1 MGRGLMKLPGI
12 RPVLALASMLVLMQ
26 ALTIIM
32 QAKWLAQAITALFD
46 GATVSSQYPVLLL
59 FLAAFSARYA
69 LSFWLQL
76 VTTSYAEKTGT
87 NLRREMTEQW
97 FRLGPRYAKTEGT
110 GHLVT
115 LAREGVSQYKTYLEL
130 FIPRMLGMGFTP
142 VVILL
147 YVFKLDTMSGIIL
160 MLTLPILIVF
170 MILIGLATQRK
181 IDGQFKSYKALA
193 NHFVDTLR
201 GLETLKTLGQSK
213 AHEGSIMRV
222 SQRYRKATMSTL
234 RMAFLSSFALDFFT
248 MLSVASVAV
257 GLGLRLTE
265 GHMALFPAL
274 TVLILAPE
282 YFLPVRMLGADYH
295 ATLDGKEAGE
305 AIHQVIERGKA
316 TEQRQN
322 EAYAAIA
329 DYAEML
335 DENVSGNGE
344 GDGNGIGIGSR
355 HGNDVGVAE
364 SMQACPANLNDLD
377 RRSSSQPH
385 QPVSTSQL
393 RVVFNRD
400 KHGMHLAATATTSSP
415 SATVAMISPSSSTSL
430 DLGDSSTSLFSWG
443 EHSRLAL
450 TDIQVQHEA
459 KGAYS
464 LQNVTFQLTGLG
476 KIGIIGASGA
486 GKSTLIDVLAG
497 FQVPTAGQVL
507 VDGQHLTPEMLQ
519 AWRNQTAAIPQH
531 PYIFSG
537 SIADNIRFYMPEVS
551 DAEVAQVAQVAG
563 LTKLLSSLPKGLH
576 EPIGAGGRQLSGGQ
590 EQRVALARALLSERK
605 VLLLDEP
612 TAHLDVET
620 EYELKQ
626 TMLPLFEGKLVF
638 LATHRLHWMP
648 HMDWIIVMEHGT
660 VAEMGTHQELLARK
674 GVYYHMI
681 QAQMEAI

>member
-12 RPVLALASMLVLMQ
+12 RPVLALASALVLLQ
-26 ALTIIM
+26 AMTIIM
-32 QAKWLAQAITALFD
+32 QAKWLAQAITALFE
-46 GATVSSQYPVLLL
+46 GSSVTEQYPVLLL
-59 FLAAFSARYA
+59 FLAAFAARYA

-76 VTTSYAEKTGT
+76 VTSRYAERTGT
-87 NLRREMTEQW
+87 NLRRQMVEQW

-115 LAREGVSQYKTYLEL
+115 LAREGTAQYKTYLEL

-142 VVILL
+142 IVILL
-147 YVFKLDTMSGIIL
+147 YVFKLDLMSGVIL

-170 MILIGLATQRK
+170 MILIGLAAQRK
-181 IDGQFKSYKALA
+181 IDGQFRSYKALA

-213 AHEGSIMRV
+213 THEGSILRV

-265 GHMALFPAL
+265 GHMLLGPAL

-282 YFLPVRMLGADYH
+282 YFLPVRMIGADYH
-295 ATLDGKEAGE
+295 ATLDGKEAGA
-305 AIHQVIERGKA
+305 AINQLIERGKTA
-316 TEQRQN
+316 EQKQK
-322 EAYAAIA
+322 EAYANVVAHA
-329 DYAEML
+329 VTVE
-335 DENVSGNGE
+335 DEAGSTPSLSSGKRKAGTST
-344 GDGNGIGIGSR
+344 IR
-355 HGNDVGVAE
+355 VV
-364 SMQACPANLNDLD
+364 LNDKTAVGHLD
-377 RRSSSQPH
+377 AASTTPDL
-385 QPVSTSQL
+385 VS
-393 RVVFNRD
+393 
-400 KHGMHLAATATTSSP
+400 
-415 SATVAMISPSSSTSL
+415 SSSTV
-430 DLGDSSTSLFSWG
+430 SSWN
-443 EHSRLAL
+443 ENSRLAL
-450 TDIQVQHEA
+450 TDVQVRHDDE
-459 KGAYS
+459 GPYS
-464 LQNVTFQLTGLG
+464 LKDVTFQITGLG

-497 FQVPTAGQVL
+497 FQLPTSGQVL
-507 VDGQHLTPEMLQ
+507 ANGQPITPDMLES
-519 AWRNQTAAIPQH
+519 WRRQTAAIPQH

-537 SIADNIRFYMPEVS
+537 SLADNVRFYMPEAS
-551 DAEVAQVAQVAG
+551 DAEVARAISAAG
-563 LTKLLSSLPKGLH
+563 LTKLLSSLSGGLH

-590 EQRVALARALLSERK
+590 EQRVALARALLSQRNI
-605 VLLLDEP
+605 LLLDEP

-648 HMDWIIVMEHGT
+648 HMDRIIVMDGGT
-660 VAEMGTHQELLARK
+660 VAETGTHQELLARK
-674 GVYYHMI
+674 GVYYQMI

>member
-12 RPVLALASMLVLMQ
+12 RPVLALASALVLLQ
-26 ALTIIM
+26 AMTIIM
-32 QAKWLAQAITALFD
+32 QAKWLAQAITALFE

-59 FLAAFSARYA
+59 FLAAFAARYA

-76 VTTSYAEKTGT
+76 VTTRYAERTGT
-87 NLRREMTEQW
+87 DLRKQMTEQW

-130 FIPRMLGMGFTP
+130 FIPRMLGMGFIP
-142 VVILL
+142 VVLLL
-147 YVFKLDTMSGIIL
+147 YVFKLDTMSGVIL

-213 AHEGSIMRV
+213 THEGSIMQV

-265 GHMALFPAL
+265 GHMSLFPAL

-305 AIHQVIERGKA
+305 AINQVIERGKA
-316 TEQRQN
+316 AEQRQTEVYASALDQAEVLGEN
-322 EAYAAIA
+322 E
-329 DYAEML
+329 
-335 DENVSGNGE
+335 NGSVS
-344 GDGNGIGIGSR
+344 S
-355 HGNDVGVAE
+355 
-364 SMQACPANLNDLD
+364 
-377 RRSSSQPH
+377 
-385 QPVSTSQL
+385 SQL

-400 KHGMHLAATATTSSP
+400 KHVMQDVATSS
-415 SATVAMISPSSSTSL
+415 
-430 DLGDSSTSLFSWG
+430 SWG

-450 TDIQVQHEA
+450 KDIQVQHEA
-459 KGAYS
+459 EGAYS
-464 LQNVTFQLTGLG
+464 LQDVSFQLKGIG

-497 FQVPTAGQVL
+497 FQLPTAGQVL
-507 VDGQHLTPEMLQ
+507 VNGQPLSLERLK
-519 AWRNQTAAIPQH
+519 AWRSQTAAIPQH

-537 SIADNIRFYMPEVS
+537 SIADNIRFYMPEAS
-551 DAEVAQVAQVAG
+551 DAEVAQAAQVAG
-563 LTKLLSSLPKGLH
+563 LTKLLSSLANGLH
-576 EPIGAGGRQLSGGQ
+576 EQIGAGGRQLSGGQ
-590 EQRVALARALLSERK
+590 EQRVALARALLSERS

-648 HMDWIIVMEHGT
+648 HMDRIIVMDGGT
-660 VAEMGTHQELLARK
+660 VAETGTHQELLARK

-681 QAQMEAI
+681 EAQMEAI

>member
-12 RPVLALASMLVLMQ
+12 RPVLALASALVLLQ
-26 ALTIIM
+26 AMTIIM
-32 QAKWLAQAITALFD
+32 QAKWLAQAITALFE
-46 GATVSSQYPVLLL
+46 GATVSSQYPALLL
-59 FLAAFSARYA
+59 FLAAFAARYA

-76 VTTSYAEKTGT
+76 VTTRYAERTGT
-87 NLRREMTEQW
+87 DLRKQMTEQW

-130 FIPRMLGMGFTP
+130 FIPRMLGMGFIP
-142 VVILL
+142 VVLLL
-147 YVFKLDTMSGIIL
+147 YVFKLDTMSGVIL

-213 AHEGSIMRV
+213 THEGSIMQV

-265 GHMALFPAL
+265 GHMSLFPAL

-305 AIHQVIERGKA
+305 AINQVIERGKA
-316 TEQRQN
+316 AEQRQTEVYASALDQAEVLGEN
-322 EAYAAIA
+322 E
-329 DYAEML
+329 
-335 DENVSGNGE
+335 NGSVS
-344 GDGNGIGIGSR
+344 S
-355 HGNDVGVAE
+355 
-364 SMQACPANLNDLD
+364 
-377 RRSSSQPH
+377 
-385 QPVSTSQL
+385 SQL

-400 KHGMHLAATATTSSP
+400 KHVMQDVATSS
-415 SATVAMISPSSSTSL
+415 
-430 DLGDSSTSLFSWG
+430 SWG

-450 TDIQVQHEA
+450 KDIQVQHEA
-459 KGAYS
+459 EGAYS
-464 LQNVTFQLTGLG
+464 LQDVSFQLKGIG

-497 FQVPTAGQVL
+497 FQLPTAGQVL
-507 VDGQHLTPEMLQ
+507 VNGQPLSLERLK
-519 AWRNQTAAIPQH
+519 AWRSQTAAIPQH

-537 SIADNIRFYMPEVS
+537 SIADNIRFYMPEAS
-551 DAEVAQVAQVAG
+551 DAEVAQAAQVAG
-563 LTKLLSSLPKGLH
+563 LTKLLSSLANGLH
-576 EPIGAGGRQLSGGQ
+576 EQIGSGGRQLSGGQ
-590 EQRVALARALLSERK
+590 EQRVALARALLSERS

-648 HMDWIIVMEHGT
+648 HMDRIIVMDGGT
-660 VAEMGTHQELLARK
+660 VAETGTHQELLARK
-674 GVYYHMI
+674 GVYYHMNE
-681 QAQMEAI
+681 AQMEAI

>member
-1 MGRGLMKLPGI
+1 
-12 RPVLALASMLVLMQ
+12 
-26 ALTIIM
+26 M
-32 QAKWLAQAITALFD
+32 QAKWLAQAITALFE
-46 GATVSSQYPVLLL
+46 GATVSSQYPVLPL
-59 FLAAFSARYA
+59 FLVAFAARYA

-76 VTTSYAEKTGT
+76 VTTRYAERTGT
-87 NLRREMTEQW
+87 DLRKQMTEQW

-130 FIPRMLGMGFTP
+130 FIPRMLGMGFIP
-142 VVILL
+142 VVLLL
-147 YVFKLDTMSGIIL
+147 YVFKLDTMSGVIL

-213 AHEGSIMRV
+213 THEGSIMQV

-265 GHMALFPAL
+265 GHMSLFPAL

-305 AIHQVIERGKA
+305 AINQVIERGKA
-316 TEQRQN
+316 AEQRQTEVYASALDQAEVLGEN
-322 EAYAAIA
+322 E
-329 DYAEML
+329 
-335 DENVSGNGE
+335 NG
-344 GDGNGIGIGSR
+344 S
-355 HGNDVGVAE
+355 V
-364 SMQACPANLNDLD
+364 
-377 RRSSSQPH
+377 SSSQP
-385 QPVSTSQL
+385 

-400 KHGMHLAATATTSSP
+400 KHVMQDVATSS
-415 SATVAMISPSSSTSL
+415 
-430 DLGDSSTSLFSWG
+430 SWG

-450 TDIQVQHEA
+450 KDIQVQHEA
-459 KGAYS
+459 EGAYS
-464 LQNVTFQLTGLG
+464 LQDVSFQLKGIG

-497 FQVPTAGQVL
+497 FQLPTAGQVL
-507 VDGQHLTPEMLQ
+507 VNGQPLSLERLK
-519 AWRNQTAAIPQH
+519 AWRSQTAAIPQH

-537 SIADNIRFYMPEVS
+537 SIADNIRFYMPEAS
-551 DAEVAQVAQVAG
+551 DAEVAQAAQVAG
-563 LTKLLSSLPKGLH
+563 LTKLLSSLANGLH
-576 EPIGAGGRQLSGGQ
+576 EQIGAGGRQLSGGQ
-590 EQRVALARALLSERK
+590 EQRVALARALLSERS

-648 HMDWIIVMEHGT
+648 HMDRIIVMDGGT
-660 VAEMGTHQELLARK
+660 VAETGTHQELLARK

-681 QAQMEAI
+681 EAQMEAI

>member
-12 RPVLALASMLVLMQ
+12 RPVLALASALVLLQ
-26 ALTIIM
+26 AMTIIM
-32 QAKWLAQAITALFD
+32 QAKWLAQAITALFE

-59 FLAAFSARYA
+59 FLAAFAARYA

-76 VTTSYAEKTGT
+76 VTTRYAERTGT
-87 NLRREMTEQW
+87 DLRKQMTEQW

-130 FIPRMLGMGFTP
+130 FIPRMLGMGFIP
-142 VVILL
+142 VVLLL
-147 YVFKLDTMSGIIL
+147 YVFKLDTMSGVIL

-213 AHEGSIMRV
+213 THEGSIMRV

-265 GHMALFPAL
+265 GHMSLFPAL

-305 AIHQVIERGKA
+305 AINQVIERGKVA
-316 TEQRQN
+316 EQRQT
-322 EAYAAIA
+322 EVYASAV
-329 DYAEML
+329 DQVKVL
-335 DENVSGNGE
+335 DENENG
-344 GDGNGIGIGSR
+344 S
-355 HGNDVGVAE
+355 V
-364 SMQACPANLNDLD
+364 
-377 RRSSSQPH
+377 SSSQ
-385 QPVSTSQL
+385 L
-393 RVVFNRD
+393 RIVFNRD
-400 KHGMHLAATATTSSP
+400 KHGMHNAAISS
-415 SATVAMISPSSSTSL
+415 
-430 DLGDSSTSLFSWG
+430 SWG

-450 TDIQVQHEA
+450 KDIQVQHEA
-459 KGAYS
+459 DGVFS
-464 LQNVTFQLTGLG
+464 LQDVTFQLKGLG

-497 FQVPTAGQVL
+497 FQMPTAGQML
-507 VDGQHLTPEMLQ
+507 VNGQQLTPELLK
-519 AWRNQTAAIPQH
+519 AWRSQTAAIPQH

-537 SIADNIRFYMPEVS
+537 SIADNIRFYMPEAS
-551 DAEVAQVAQVAG
+551 DAEVAQAAQVAG
-563 LTKLLSSLPKGLH
+563 LTKLLSSLASGLH

-590 EQRVALARALLSERK
+590 EQRVALARALLSERS

-648 HMDWIIVMEHGT
+648 HMDRIIVMDGGT
-660 VAEMGTHQELLARK
+660 VAETGTHQELLARK

-681 QAQMEAI
+681 EAQMEAI

>member
-12 RPVLALASMLVLMQ
+12 RPVLALASALVLLQ
-26 ALTIIM
+26 AMTIMM
-32 QAKWLAQAITALFD
+32 QAKWLAQAITALFE
-46 GATVSSQYPVLLL
+46 GSSVTEQYPVLLL
-59 FLAAFSARYA
+59 FLAAFAARYA

-76 VTTSYAEKTGT
+76 VTSRYAERTGT
-87 NLRREMTEQW
+87 DLRRQMVEQW

-115 LAREGVSQYKTYLEL
+115 LAREGTAQYKTYLEL

-142 VVILL
+142 IVILL
-147 YVFKLDTMSGIIL
+147 YVFKLDLMSGVIL

-170 MILIGLATQRK
+170 MILIGLAAQRK
-181 IDGQFKSYKALA
+181 IDGQFRSYKALA

-213 AHEGSIMRV
+213 THEGSILRV

-265 GHMALFPAL
+265 GHMLLGPAL

-295 ATLDGKEAGE
+295 ATLDGKEAGA
-305 AIHQVIERGKA
+305 AINQMIERGKA
-316 TEQRQN
+316 AERKQK
-322 EAYAAIA
+322 EAYANVVVHA
-329 DYAEML
+329 DTTK
-335 DENVSGNGE
+335 DETGYTSLLSSGKRKASSST
-344 GDGNGIGIGSR
+344 IR
-355 HGNDVGVAE
+355 VV
-364 SMQACPANLNDLD
+364 LNDKMTAGHLD
-377 RRSSSQPH
+377 PDPASITPDL
-385 QPVSTSQL
+385 V
-393 RVVFNRD
+393 
-400 KHGMHLAATATTSSP
+400 
-415 SATVAMISPSSSTSL
+415 PSSSSVTS
-430 DLGDSSTSLFSWG
+430 WN
-443 EHSRLAL
+443 ENSRLAL
-450 TDIQVQHEA
+450 TDVQVRHDDE
-459 KGAYS
+459 GPYS
-464 LQNVTFQLTGLG
+464 LKDVTFQITGLG

-497 FQVPTAGQVL
+497 FQLPTSGQVL
-507 VDGQHLTPEMLQ
+507 ANGQPVTQDMLES
-519 AWRNQTAAIPQH
+519 WRRQTAAIPQH

-537 SIADNIRFYMPEVS
+537 SLADNVRFYMPEAS
-551 DAEVAQVAQVAG
+551 DAEVAKAVSAAG
-563 LTKLLSSLPKGLH
+563 LTKLLTSLSGGLH

-590 EQRVALARALLSERK
+590 EQRVALARALLSQRNI
-605 VLLLDEP
+605 LLLDEP

-626 TMLPLFEGKLVF
+626 TMLPLFDGKLVF

-648 HMDWIIVMEHGT
+648 HMDRIIVMDGGT
-660 VAEMGTHQELLARK
+660 VAETGTHQELLARQ
-674 GVYYHMI
+674 GVYYQMI

>member
-12 RPVLALASMLVLMQ
+12 RPVLALASALVLLQ
-26 ALTIIM
+26 AMTIIM
-32 QAKWLAQAITALFD
+32 QAKWLAQAITALFE
-46 GATVSSQYPVLLL
+46 GSSVTEQYPVLLL
-59 FLAAFSARYA
+59 FLAAFAARYA

-76 VTTSYAEKTGT
+76 VTSRYAERTGT
-87 NLRREMTEQW
+87 DLRRQMVEQW

-115 LAREGVSQYKTYLEL
+115 LAREGTAQYKTYLEL

-142 VVILL
+142 IVILL
-147 YVFKLDTMSGIIL
+147 YVFKLDLMSGVIL

-170 MILIGLATQRK
+170 MILIGLAAQRK
-181 IDGQFKSYKALA
+181 IDGQFRSYKALA

-213 AHEGSIMRV
+213 THEGSILRV

-265 GHMALFPAL
+265 GHMLLGPAL

-295 ATLDGKEAGE
+295 ATLDGKEAGA
-305 AIHQVIERGKA
+305 AINQMIERGKVA
-316 TEQRQN
+316 EQKQK
-322 EAYAAIA
+322 EAYASVVVQAVT
-329 DYAEML
+329 AE
-335 DENVSGNGE
+335 DE
-344 GDGNGIGIGSR
+344 
-355 HGNDVGVAE
+355 AE
-364 SMQACPANLNDLD
+364 SSSLLSSGKRKAGISTIRVVLNDKTAAGHLAPD
-377 RRSSSQPH
+377 PSSVSTTPELVSSS
-385 QPVSTSQL
+385 
-393 RVVFNRD
+393 
-400 KHGMHLAATATTSSP
+400 SS
-415 SATVAMISPSSSTSL
+415 V
-430 DLGDSSTSLFSWG
+430 FSWN
-443 EHSRLAL
+443 ENSRLAL
-450 TDIQVQHEA
+450 TDVQVRHDDE
-459 KGAYS
+459 GPSS
-464 LQNVTFQLTGLG
+464 LKDVTFQITGLG

-497 FQVPTAGQVL
+497 FQLPTSGQVL
-507 VDGQHLTPEMLQ
+507 ANGQPITPDMLES
-519 AWRNQTAAIPQH
+519 WRRQTAAIPQH

-537 SIADNIRFYMPEVS
+537 SLADNVRFYMPEAS
-551 DAEVAQVAQVAG
+551 DAEVAKAISAAG
-563 LTKLLSSLPKGLH
+563 LTKLLTSLSGGLH
-576 EPIGAGGRQLSGGQ
+576 ELIGAGGRQLSGGQ
-590 EQRVALARALLSERK
+590 EQRVALARALLSQRNI
-605 VLLLDEP
+605 LLLDEP

-648 HMDWIIVMEHGT
+648 HMDRIIVMDGGT
-660 VAEMGTHQELLARK
+660 VAETGTHQELLARQ
-674 GVYYHMI
+674 GVYYQMI

>member
-12 RPVLALASMLVLMQ
+12 RPVLALASALVLLQ
-26 ALTIIM
+26 AMTIIM
-32 QAKWLAQAITALFD
+32 QAKWLAQAITALFE

-59 FLAAFSARYA
+59 FLAAFAARYA

-76 VTTSYAEKTGT
+76 VTTRYAERTGT
-87 NLRREMTEQW
+87 DLRKQMTEQW

-130 FIPRMLGMGFTP
+130 FIPRMLGMGFIP
-142 VVILL
+142 VVLLL
-147 YVFKLDTMSGIIL
+147 YVFKLDTMSGVIL

-213 AHEGSIMRV
+213 THEGSIMQV

-265 GHMALFPAL
+265 GHMSLFPAL

-305 AIHQVIERGKA
+305 AINQVIERGKA
-316 TEQRQN
+316 AEQRQT
-322 EAYAAIA
+322 EAYASAL
-329 DYAEML
+329 DQAEVL
-335 DENVSGNGE
+335 GENENGSVS
-344 GDGNGIGIGSR
+344 S
-355 HGNDVGVAE
+355 
-364 SMQACPANLNDLD
+364 
-377 RRSSSQPH
+377 
-385 QPVSTSQL
+385 SQL

-400 KHGMHLAATATTSSP
+400 KHGMYDMATSS
-415 SATVAMISPSSSTSL
+415 
-430 DLGDSSTSLFSWG
+430 SWG

-450 TDIQVQHEA
+450 KDIQVQHEA
-459 KGAYS
+459 EGPYS
-464 LQNVTFQLTGLG
+464 LQDVTFQLKGLG

-497 FQVPTAGQVL
+497 FQLPTAGQVL
-507 VDGQHLTPEMLQ
+507 VNGQPLSLERLK
-519 AWRNQTAAIPQH
+519 AWRSQTAAIPQH

-537 SIADNIRFYMPEVS
+537 SIADNIRFYMPEAS
-551 DAEVAQVAQVAG
+551 DAEVAQAAQVAG
-563 LTKLLSSLPKGLH
+563 LTKLLSSLANGLH
-576 EPIGAGGRQLSGGQ
+576 EQIGAGGRQLSGGQ
-590 EQRVALARALLSERK
+590 EQRVALARALLSERS

-648 HMDWIIVMEHGT
+648 HMDRIIVMDGGT
-660 VAEMGTHQELLARK
+660 VAETGTHQELLARK

-681 QAQMEAI
+681 EAQMEAI

>member
-12 RPVLALASMLVLMQ
+12 RPVLALASALVLLQ
-26 ALTIIM
+26 AMTIIM
-32 QAKWLAQAITALFD
+32 QAKWLAQAITALFE
-46 GATVSSQYPVLLL
+46 GSPVSSQVPVLLL
-59 FLAAFSARYA
+59 FLAAFAARYA

-76 VTTSYAEKTGT
+76 VTTRYAERTGT
-87 NLRREMTEQW
+87 DLRRQMMEQW
-97 FRLGPRYAKTEGT
+97 FQLGPRYAKTEGT

-115 LAREGVSQYKTYLEL
+115 LAREGIAQYKTYLEL
-130 FIPRMLGMGFTP
+130 FIPRMLGTGFTP
-142 VVILL
+142 VIILL

-213 AHEGSIMRV
+213 THEGSIMRV

-265 GHMALFPAL
+265 GNMLLGPAL

-305 AIHQVIERGKA
+305 AINKVIERGKA
-316 TEQRQN
+316 AEQRQMQ
-322 EAYAAIA
+322 AYAGVVHHGDELEREGAGDRVSDHLSSTIPHA
-329 DYAEML
+329 PSTTRRL
-335 DENVSGNGE
+335 DKSETTEKSDTSDKPNTASPPE
-344 GDGNGIGIGSR
+344 TKAPAASR
-355 HGNDVGVAE
+355 
-364 SMQACPANLNDLD
+364 
-377 RRSSSQPH
+377 
-385 QPVSTSQL
+385 L

-400 KHGMHLAATATTSSP
+400 KHDMEL
-415 SATVAMISPSSSTSL
+415 SSTSSDHGVHDASPASL
-430 DLGDSSTSLFSWG
+430 HPADSSVSMSSWG
-443 EHSRLAL
+443 EYSRLAL

-459 KGAYS
+459 EGPYS
-464 LQNVTFQLTGLG
+464 LRDVTFQLTGLG
-476 KIGIIGASGA
+476 KIGIIGVSGA
-486 GKSTLIDVLAG
+486 GKSTLMDVLAG
-497 FQVPTAGQVL
+497 FQIPTAGQVL
-507 VDGQHLTPEMLQ
+507 VNGQHLTPELLK
-519 AWRNQTAAIPQH
+519 AWRSQTAAIPQH

-537 SIADNIRFYMPEVS
+537 SIADNIRFYLPEAS
-551 DAEVAQVAQVAG
+551 DAEVAQAAQAAG
-563 LTKLLSSLPKGLH
+563 LTKLLSSLPGGLH
-576 EPIGAGGRQLSGGQ
+576 EEIGAGGRQLSGGQ
-590 EQRVALARALLSERK
+590 EQRVALARALLSERS

-648 HMDWIIVMEHGT
+648 HMDRIIVMEGGT
-660 VAEMGTHQELLARK
+660 VAEMGTHQELLARR
-674 GVYYHMI
+674 GAYYHMI

>member
-12 RPVLALASMLVLMQ
+12 RPVLALASALVLLQ
-26 ALTIIM
+26 AMTIM
-32 QAKWLAQAITALFD
+32 LQAKWLAQAITALFE
-46 GATVSSQYPVLLL
+46 GAAVSSQYPVLLL
-59 FLAAFSARYA
+59 FLAAFAARYA

-76 VTTSYAEKTGT
+76 VTTRYAERTGT
-87 NLRREMTEQW
+87 DLRRQMTEQW

-115 LAREGVSQYKTYLEL
+115 LGREGISQYKTYLEL

-142 VVILL
+142 VIILL
-147 YVFKLDTMSGIIL
+147 YVFKLDTMSGVIL

-213 AHEGSIMRV
+213 IHESSIMRV

-305 AIHQVIERGKA
+305 AINQVIERGKEA
-316 TEQRQN
+316 EQRQT
-322 EAYAAIA
+322 EAYASAVDQA
-329 DYAEML
+329 GVL
-335 DENVSGNGE
+335 DENGSVS
-344 GDGNGIGIGSR
+344 S
-355 HGNDVGVAE
+355 
-364 SMQACPANLNDLD
+364 
-377 RRSSSQPH
+377 
-385 QPVSTSQL
+385 SQL

-400 KHGMHLAATATTSSP
+400 KHGMHDVATAS
-415 SATVAMISPSSSTSL
+415 
-430 DLGDSSTSLFSWG
+430 SWG

-450 TDIQVQHEA
+450 KDIQVQHEA
-459 KGAYS
+459 EEASS
-464 LQNVTFQLTGLG
+464 LQDVTFQLKGLG

-497 FQVPTAGQVL
+497 FQLPTAGQIL
-507 VDGQHLTPEMLQ
+507 INGQPLSLELLKD
-519 AWRNQTAAIPQH
+519 WRSQTVAIPQH

-537 SIADNIRFYMPEVS
+537 SIADNIRFYMPEAS
-551 DAEVAQVAQVAG
+551 DAEVAQAAHAAG
-563 LTKLLSSLPKGLH
+563 LTKLLSSLSSGLH
-576 EPIGAGGRQLSGGQ
+576 EQIGAGGRQLSGGQ
-590 EQRVALARALLSERK
+590 EQRVALARALLSGRS

-648 HMDWIIVMEHGT
+648 HMDRIIVMDRGT
-660 VAEMGTHQELLARK
+660 VAEIGTHQELLARK

-681 QAQMEAI
+681 EAQMEAI

>member
-12 RPVLALASMLVLMQ
+12 RPVLALASALVLLQ
-26 ALTIIM
+26 AMTIIM
-32 QAKWLAQAITALFD
+32 QAKWLAQAITALFE
-46 GATVSSQYPVLLL
+46 GAAVSSQYPVLLL

-76 VTTSYAEKTGT
+76 VTTRYAERTGT
-87 NLRREMTEQW
+87 DLRKQMTEQW

-130 FIPRMLGMGFTP
+130 FIPRMLGMGFIP
-142 VVILL
+142 VVLLL
-147 YVFKLDTMSGIIL
+147 YIFKLDTMSGVIL

-213 AHEGSIMRV
+213 THEGSIMQV

-265 GHMALFPAL
+265 GHMSLFPAL

-305 AIHQVIERGKA
+305 AINQVIERGKA
-316 TEQRQN
+316 AEQRQT
-322 EAYAAIA
+322 EAYASAL
-329 DYAEML
+329 DQAEVL
-335 DENVSGNGE
+335 GENENGSVS
-344 GDGNGIGIGSR
+344 S
-355 HGNDVGVAE
+355 
-364 SMQACPANLNDLD
+364 
-377 RRSSSQPH
+377 
-385 QPVSTSQL
+385 SQL

-400 KHGMHLAATATTSSP
+400 KHGMYDMATSS
-415 SATVAMISPSSSTSL
+415 
-430 DLGDSSTSLFSWG
+430 SWG

-450 TDIQVQHEA
+450 KDIQVQHEA
-459 KGAYS
+459 EGAYS
-464 LQNVTFQLTGLG
+464 LQDVSFQLKGIG

-497 FQVPTAGQVL
+497 FQLPTAGQVL
-507 VDGQHLTPEMLQ
+507 VNGQPLSLERLK
-519 AWRNQTAAIPQH
+519 AWRSQTAAIPQH

-537 SIADNIRFYMPEVS
+537 SIADNIRFYMPEAS
-551 DAEVAQVAQVAG
+551 DAEVAQAAQVAG
-563 LTKLLSSLPKGLH
+563 LTKLLSSLANGLH
-576 EPIGAGGRQLSGGQ
+576 ELIGAGGRQLSGGQ
-590 EQRVALARALLSERK
+590 EQRVALARALLSERS

-648 HMDWIIVMEHGT
+648 HMDRIIVMDGGT
-660 VAEMGTHQELLARK
+660 VAETGTHQELLARK

-681 QAQMEAI
+681 EAQMEAI

>member
-12 RPVLALASMLVLMQ
+12 RPVLALASALVLLQ
-26 ALTIIM
+26 AMTIIM
-32 QAKWLAQAITALFD
+32 QAKWLAQAITALFE

-59 FLAAFSARYA
+59 FLAAFAARYA

-76 VTTSYAEKTGT
+76 VTTRYAERTGT
-87 NLRREMTEQW
+87 DLRRQMTEQW

-115 LAREGVSQYKTYLEL
+115 LAREGISQYKTYLEL

-142 VVILL
+142 VVILF
-147 YVFKLDTMSGIIL
+147 YVFKLDTMSGVIL
-160 MLTLPILIVF
+160 MLTLPILIIF

-213 AHEGSIMRV
+213 IHEGSIMRV

-265 GHMALFPAL
+265 GHMTLFPAL

-305 AIHQVIERGKA
+305 AIHKVIERG
-316 TEQRQN
+316 R
-322 EAYAAIA
+322 AAEKHQT
-329 DYAEML
+329 DLQQSL
-335 DENVSGNGE
+335 DTPMPSQSHTSVS
-344 GDGNGIGIGSR
+344 S
-355 HGNDVGVAE
+355 
-364 SMQACPANLNDLD
+364 
-377 RRSSSQPH
+377 
-385 QPVSTSQL
+385 SQL
-393 RVVFNRD
+393 RVVFNRE
-400 KHGMHLAATATTSSP
+400 KNGILPVTPAATSSSSASVHGIHPVSSASPNSEDP
-415 SATVAMISPSSSTSL
+415 SAP
-430 DLGDSSTSLFSWG
+430 LFSWG

-459 KGAYS
+459 EGAYS
-464 LQNVTFQLTGLG
+464 LRDVTFQLTGLG
-476 KIGIIGASGA
+476 KVGIIGSSGA

-497 FQVPTAGQVL
+497 FQFPTAGQVL
-507 VDGQHLTPEMLQ
+507 VDGQHLNLELLE
-519 AWRNQTAAIPQH
+519 AWRSRTAAIPQH

-537 SIADNIRFYMPEVS
+537 SIGDNIRFYVPEAS
-551 DAEVAQVAQVAG
+551 DAEVAQAAQVAG
-563 LTKLLSSLPKGLH
+563 LTKLLSSLPSGLH
-576 EPIGAGGRQLSGGQ
+576 EQIGAGGRQLSGGQ
-590 EQRVALARALLSERK
+590 EQRVALARALLSERS

-648 HMDWIIVMEHGT
+648 HMDRIIVMDHGT
-660 VAEMGTHQELLARK
+660 VAEIGTHQQLIARK

>member
-12 RPVLALASMLVLMQ
+12 RPVLALASALVLLQ
-26 ALTIIM
+26 AMTIMM
-32 QAKWLAQAITALFD
+32 QAKWLAQAITALFE
-46 GATVSSQYPVLLL
+46 GSSVTEQYPVLLL
-59 FLAAFSARYA
+59 FLAAFAARYA

-76 VTTSYAEKTGT
+76 VTSRYAERTGT
-87 NLRREMTEQW
+87 DLRRQMVEQW

-115 LAREGVSQYKTYLEL
+115 LAREGTAQYKTYLEL

-142 VVILL
+142 IVILL
-147 YVFKLDTMSGIIL
+147 YVFKLDLMSGVIL

-170 MILIGLATQRK
+170 MILIGLTAQRK
-181 IDGQFKSYKALA
+181 IDGQFRSYKALA

-213 AHEGSIMRV
+213 THEGSILRV

-265 GHMALFPAL
+265 GHMLLGPAL

-295 ATLDGKEAGE
+295 ATLDGKEAGA
-305 AIHQVIERGKA
+305 AINQMIERGKA
-316 TEQRQN
+316 AERKQK
-322 EAYAAIA
+322 EAYANVVVHT
-329 DYAEML
+329 DTTK
-335 DENVSGNGE
+335 DET
-344 GDGNGIGIGSR
+344 GSTSSLSLGKR
-355 HGNDVGVAE
+355 KASSSTIRVV
-364 SMQACPANLNDLD
+364 LNDKMTAGHLD
-377 RRSSSQPH
+377 PDPASITNDL
-385 QPVSTSQL
+385 V
-393 RVVFNRD
+393 
-400 KHGMHLAATATTSSP
+400 
-415 SATVAMISPSSSTSL
+415 PSSSSVTS
-430 DLGDSSTSLFSWG
+430 WN
-443 EHSRLAL
+443 ENSRLAL
-450 TDIQVQHEA
+450 TDVQVRHDDE
-459 KGAYS
+459 GPYS
-464 LQNVTFQLTGLG
+464 LKDVTFQITGLG

-497 FQVPTAGQVL
+497 FQLPTSGQVL
-507 VDGQHLTPEMLQ
+507 ANGQPVTQDMLES
-519 AWRNQTAAIPQH
+519 WRRQTAAIPQH

-537 SIADNIRFYMPEVS
+537 SLADNVRFYMPEAS
-551 DAEVAQVAQVAG
+551 DAEVAKAVSAAG
-563 LTKLLSSLPKGLH
+563 LTKLLTSLPGGLH

-590 EQRVALARALLSERK
+590 EQRVALARALLSQRNI
-605 VLLLDEP
+605 LLLDEP

-626 TMLPLFEGKLVF
+626 TMLPLFDGKLVF

-648 HMDWIIVMEHGT
+648 HMDRIIVMDGGT
-660 VAEMGTHQELLARK
+660 VAETGTHQELLARQ
-674 GVYYHMI
+674 GVYYQMI

>member
-12 RPVLALASMLVLMQ
+12 RPVLALASALVLLQ
-26 ALTIIM
+26 AMTIIM
-32 QAKWLAQAITALFD
+32 QAKWLAQAITALFE

-59 FLAAFSARYA
+59 FLAAFAARYA

-76 VTTSYAEKTGT
+76 VTTRYAERTGT
-87 NLRREMTEQW
+87 DLRKQMTEQW

-130 FIPRMLGMGFTP
+130 FIPRMLGMGFIP
-142 VVILL
+142 VVLLL
-147 YVFKLDTMSGIIL
+147 YVFKLDTMSGVIL

-213 AHEGSIMRV
+213 THEGSIMQV

-265 GHMALFPAL
+265 GHMSLFPAL

-305 AIHQVIERGKA
+305 AINQVIERGKA
-316 TEQRQN
+316 AEQRQTEVYASALDQAEVLGEN
-322 EAYAAIA
+322 E
-329 DYAEML
+329 
-335 DENVSGNGE
+335 NGSVS
-344 GDGNGIGIGSR
+344 S
-355 HGNDVGVAE
+355 
-364 SMQACPANLNDLD
+364 
-377 RRSSSQPH
+377 
-385 QPVSTSQL
+385 SQL

-400 KHGMHLAATATTSSP
+400 KHVMQDVATSS
-415 SATVAMISPSSSTSL
+415 
-430 DLGDSSTSLFSWG
+430 SWG

-450 TDIQVQHEA
+450 KDIQVQHEA
-459 KGAYS
+459 EGAYS
-464 LQNVTFQLTGLG
+464 LQDVSFQLKGIG

-497 FQVPTAGQVL
+497 FQLPTAGQVL
-507 VDGQHLTPEMLQ
+507 VNGQPLSLERLK
-519 AWRNQTAAIPQH
+519 AWRSQTAAIPQH

-537 SIADNIRFYMPEVS
+537 SIADNIRFYMPEAS
-551 DAEVAQVAQVAG
+551 DAEVAQAAQVAG
-563 LTKLLSSLPKGLH
+563 LTKLLSSLANGLH
-576 EPIGAGGRQLSGGQ
+576 EQIGAGGRQLSGGQ
-590 EQRVALARALLSERK
+590 EQRVALARALLSERS

-648 HMDWIIVMEHGT
+648 HMDRIIVMDGGT
-660 VAEMGTHQELLARK
+660 VAETGTHQELLARK
-674 GVYYHMI
+674 GVYYHMNE
-681 QAQMEAI
+681 AQMEAI

>member
-1 MGRGLMKLPGI
+1 MKLPGI
-12 RPVLALASMLVLMQ
+12 RPVLALASALVLLQ
-26 ALTIIM
+26 AMTIIM
-32 QAKWLAQAITALFD
+32 QAKWLAQAITALFE
-46 GATVSSQYPVLLL
+46 GSSVTEQYPVLLL
-59 FLAAFSARYA
+59 FLAAFAARYA

-76 VTTSYAEKTGT
+76 VTSRYAERTGT
-87 NLRREMTEQW
+87 NLRRQMVEQW

-115 LAREGVSQYKTYLEL
+115 LAREGTAQYKTYLEL

-142 VVILL
+142 IVILL
-147 YVFKLDTMSGIIL
+147 YVFKLDLMSGVIL

-170 MILIGLATQRK
+170 MILIGLAAQRK
-181 IDGQFKSYKALA
+181 IDGQFRSYKALA

-213 AHEGSIMRV
+213 THEGSILRV

-265 GHMALFPAL
+265 GHMLLGPAL

-282 YFLPVRMLGADYH
+282 YFLPVRMIGADYH
-295 ATLDGKEAGE
+295 ATLDGKEAGA
-305 AIHQVIERGKA
+305 AINQLIERGKTA
-316 TEQRQN
+316 EQKQK
-322 EAYAAIA
+322 EAYANVVAHA
-329 DYAEML
+329 VTVE
-335 DENVSGNGE
+335 DEAGSTPSLSSGKRKAGTST
-344 GDGNGIGIGSR
+344 IR
-355 HGNDVGVAE
+355 VV
-364 SMQACPANLNDLD
+364 LNDKTAVGHLD
-377 RRSSSQPH
+377 AASTTPDL
-385 QPVSTSQL
+385 VS
-393 RVVFNRD
+393 
-400 KHGMHLAATATTSSP
+400 
-415 SATVAMISPSSSTSL
+415 SSSTV
-430 DLGDSSTSLFSWG
+430 SSWN
-443 EHSRLAL
+443 ENSRLAL
-450 TDIQVQHEA
+450 TDVQVRHDDE
-459 KGAYS
+459 GPYS
-464 LQNVTFQLTGLG
+464 LKDVTFQITGLG

-497 FQVPTAGQVL
+497 FQLPTSGQVL
-507 VDGQHLTPEMLQ
+507 ANGQPITPDMLES
-519 AWRNQTAAIPQH
+519 WRRQTAAIPQH

-537 SIADNIRFYMPEVS
+537 SLADNVRFYMPEAS
-551 DAEVAQVAQVAG
+551 DAEVARAISAAG
-563 LTKLLSSLPKGLH
+563 LTKLLSSLSGGLH

-590 EQRVALARALLSERK
+590 EQRVALARALLSQRNI
-605 VLLLDEP
+605 LLLDEP

-648 HMDWIIVMEHGT
+648 HMDRIIVMDGGT
-660 VAEMGTHQELLARK
+660 VAETGTHQELLARK
-674 GVYYHMI
+674 GVYYQMI

>member
-1 MGRGLMKLPGI
+1 MGRGLLKLPGI
-12 RPVLALASMLVLMQ
+12 RPVLALASALVLLQ
-26 ALTIIM
+26 AMTIIM
-32 QAKWLAQAITALFD
+32 QAKWLAQAITALFE
-46 GATVSSQYPVLLL
+46 GSSITEQYPVLLL
-59 FLAAFSARYA
+59 FLAAFAARYA

-76 VTTSYAEKTGT
+76 VTSRYADKTGT
-87 NLRREMTEQW
+87 DLRRQMVEQW

-115 LAREGVSQYKTYLEL
+115 LAREGTAQYKTYLEL
-130 FIPRMLGMGFTP
+130 FIPRMLGIGFTP
-142 VVILL
+142 IVILL
-147 YVFKLDTMSGIIL
+147 YVFKLDMMSGVIL

-170 MILIGLATQRK
+170 MILIGLAAQRK
-181 IDGQFKSYKALA
+181 IDGQFRSYKALA

-213 AHEGSIMRV
+213 THEGSIRRV

-265 GHMALFPAL
+265 GHMLLGPAL

-295 ATLDGKEAGE
+295 ATLDGKEAGA
-305 AIHQVIERGKA
+305 AINQVIERGRAAEQKQQEGYANVVAHTVTAEDEAGSTPPLSSGKRKA
-316 TEQRQN
+316 
-322 EAYAAIA
+322 
-329 DYAEML
+329 
-335 DENVSGNGE
+335 GNST
-344 GDGNGIGIGSR
+344 IR
-355 HGNDVGVAE
+355 VV
-364 SMQACPANLNDLD
+364 LNDNMAAVHPDLD
-377 RRSSSQPH
+377 PDSIP
-385 QPVSTSQL
+385 
-393 RVVFNRD
+393 
-400 KHGMHLAATATTSSP
+400 
-415 SATVAMISPSSSTSL
+415 
-430 DLGDSSTSLFSWG
+430 DLDSSFSSMSSWN
-443 EHSRLAL
+443 ENSRLAL
-450 TDIQVQHEA
+450 TDVQVRHEDESP
-459 KGAYS
+459 YS
-464 LQNVTFQLTGLG
+464 LKDVTFQITGLG

-497 FQVPTAGQVL
+497 FQLPTSGQVL
-507 VDGQHLTPEMLQ
+507 ANGQPVTPDMLES
-519 AWRNQTAAIPQH
+519 WRRQTAAIPQH

-537 SIADNIRFYMPEVS
+537 SLADNVRFYMPEAS
-551 DAEVAQVAQVAG
+551 DSEVAKAVSAAG
-563 LTKLLSSLPKGLH
+563 LTKLLSSLSGGLN

-590 EQRVALARALLSERK
+590 EQRVALARALLSKRNI
-605 VLLLDEP
+605 LLLDEP

-648 HMDWIIVMEHGT
+648 HMDRIIVMDGGT
-660 VAEMGTHQELLARK
+660 VAETGTHQELLARQ
-674 GVYYHMI
+674 GVYYQMI

>member
-1 MGRGLMKLPGI
+1 MGRGLLKLPGI
-12 RPVLALASMLVLMQ
+12 RPVLALASALVLLQ
-26 ALTIIM
+26 AMTIMM
-32 QAKWLAQAITALFD
+32 QAKWLAQAITALFE
-46 GATVSSQYPVLLL
+46 GSSVTEQYPVLLL
-59 FLAAFSARYA
+59 FLAAFAARYA

-76 VTTSYAEKTGT
+76 VTSRYAERTGT
-87 NLRREMTEQW
+87 DLRRQMVEQW

-115 LAREGVSQYKTYLEL
+115 LAREGTAQYKTYLEL

-142 VVILL
+142 ILIML
-147 YVFKLDTMSGIIL
+147 YVFKLDLMSGVIL

-181 IDGQFKSYKALA
+181 IDGQFRSYKALA

-213 AHEGSIMRV
+213 THEGSIVRV

-265 GHMALFPAL
+265 GHILLGPAL

-295 ATLDGKEAGE
+295 ATLDGKEAGA
-305 AIHQVIERGKA
+305 AINQVIERGKA
-316 TEQRQN
+316 AEQKQK
-322 EAYAAIA
+322 EAYANVVAHPVTA
-329 DYAEML
+329 K
-335 DENVSGNGE
+335 DEAGSTPSLSSSSGKRKAGTST
-344 GDGNGIGIGSR
+344 IR
-355 HGNDVGVAE
+355 VV
-364 SMQACPANLNDLD
+364 LNDKTAEGHLD
-377 RRSSSQPH
+377 PAFTTSDLGSSS
-385 QPVSTSQL
+385 
-393 RVVFNRD
+393 
-400 KHGMHLAATATTSSP
+400 SS
-415 SATVAMISPSSSTSL
+415 V
-430 DLGDSSTSLFSWG
+430 FSWH
-443 EHSRLAL
+443 ENSRLAL
-450 TDIQVQHEA
+450 TDVQVRHDDE
-459 KGAYS
+459 GPYS
-464 LQNVTFQLTGLG
+464 LKDVTFQITGLG

-497 FQVPTAGQVL
+497 FQLPTSGQVL
-507 VDGQHLTPEMLQ
+507 ANGQPVTLDMLES
-519 AWRNQTAAIPQH
+519 WRRQTAAIPQH

-537 SIADNIRFYMPEVS
+537 SLADNVRFYMTEAS
-551 DAEVAQVAQVAG
+551 DAEVAKAINAAG
-563 LTKLLSSLPKGLH
+563 LTKLLSSLSGGLH
-576 EPIGAGGRQLSGGQ
+576 ELIGAGGRQLSGGQ
-590 EQRVALARALLSERK
+590 EQRVALARALLSKRNI
-605 VLLLDEP
+605 LLLDEP

-648 HMDWIIVMEHGT
+648 HMDRIIVMDGGT
-660 VAEMGTHQELLARK
+660 VAETGTHQELLARQ
-674 GVYYHMI
+674 GVYYQMI

>member
-1 MGRGLMKLPGI
+1 MGRGLLKLPGI
-12 RPVLALASMLVLMQ
+12 RPVLALASALVLLQ
-26 ALTIIM
+26 AMTIIM
-32 QAKWLAQAITALFD
+32 QAKWLAQAITALFE
-46 GATVSSQYPVLLL
+46 GSSVTEQYPVLLL
-59 FLAAFSARYA
+59 FLAAFAARYA

-76 VTTSYAEKTGT
+76 VTSRYAERTGT
-87 NLRREMTEQW
+87 DLRRQMVEQW

-115 LAREGVSQYKTYLEL
+115 LAREGTAQYKTYLEL

-142 VVILL
+142 ILIML
-147 YVFKLDTMSGIIL
+147 YVFKLDLMSGVIL

-170 MILIGLATQRK
+170 MILIGLAAQRK
-181 IDGQFKSYKALA
+181 IDGQFRSYKALA

-213 AHEGSIMRV
+213 THEGSIVRV

-265 GHMALFPAL
+265 GHMLLGPAL

-295 ATLDGKEAGE
+295 ATLDGKEAGA
-305 AIHQVIERGKA
+305 AINQVIERGKTA
-316 TEQRQN
+316 EQKQK
-322 EAYAAIA
+322 EAYANVIA
-329 DYAEML
+329 HADTAKDEAGLIPSLSSDKRTTGTSTIRVLLNNKSAEAHL
-335 DENVSGNGE
+335 D
-344 GDGNGIGIGSR
+344 
-355 HGNDVGVAE
+355 
-364 SMQACPANLNDLD
+364 PA
-377 RRSSSQPH
+377 
-385 QPVSTSQL
+385 STTPDH
-393 RVVFNRD
+393 V
-400 KHGMHLAATATTSSP
+400 
-415 SATVAMISPSSSTSL
+415 PSSSSVTS
-430 DLGDSSTSLFSWG
+430 WN
-443 EHSRLAL
+443 ENSRLAL
-450 TDIQVQHEA
+450 TDVQVQHDEE
-459 KGAYS
+459 GPYS
-464 LQNVTFQLTGLG
+464 LKDVTFQITGLG

-497 FQVPTAGQVL
+497 FQLPTSGQVL
-507 VDGQHLTPEMLQ
+507 ANGQPVTPDML
-519 AWRNQTAAIPQH
+519 ASWRRQTAAIPQH

-537 SIADNIRFYMPEVS
+537 SLADNVRFYMPEAS
-551 DAEVAQVAQVAG
+551 DAEVAKAVSAAG
-563 LTKLLSSLPKGLH
+563 LTKLLSALSGGLH
-576 EPIGAGGRQLSGGQ
+576 EHIGAGGRQLSGGQ
-590 EQRVALARALLSERK
+590 EQRVALARALLSKRNI
-605 VLLLDEP
+605 LLLDEP

-648 HMDWIIVMEHGT
+648 HMDRIIVMDGGT
-660 VAEMGTHQELLARK
+660 VAETGTHQELLARQ
-674 GVYYHMI
+674 GVYYQMI